1 MDAIS
6 PITAQTPLSPASS
19 LDLNPPRNVKQAG
32 QQFDAL
38 LITQVLKMTHGE
50 DGGWLG
56 SGEDSASS
64 CAMGIAEESL
74 GQSLASQGGFG
85 LAQLVTKSL
94 NAASHQE

>member
-1 MDAIS
+1 MDAIG
-6 PITAQTPLSPASS
+6 PITPPTSASS

-32 QQFDAL
+32 QQFEAL
-38 LITQVLKMTHGE
+38 LISQVLKMTHGE

-74 GQSLASQGGFG
+74 SQSLASKGGFG
-85 LAQLVTKSL
+85 LASLVTKSL
-94 NAASHQE
+94 NAASHPE

>member
-1 MDAIS
+1 MDAIG
-6 PITAQTPLSPASS
+6 PITAQTPLSSVSS
-19 LDLNPPRNVKQAG
+19 LDLHPPRNVKQAG
-32 QQFDAL
+32 QQFEAL
-38 LITQVLKMTHGE
+38 LISQVLKMTHSE

-64 CAMGIAEESL
+64 CATGIAEESL
-74 GQSLASQGGFG
+74 SQSLAAKGGFG